1 MYNLKEISLADNRRL
16 VQYNVDQI
24 FGAKF
29 YLKGFEYPW
38 ILNARDWKTDDKVL
52 DVGAAYSPLPI
63 HIADTY
69 QCEVWSVDDFGSD
82 SDEGFWLRNQNPQEH
97 IKTHPQ
103 VKYVLERLG
112 DPDSSSLPEEYF
124 DCVYSASTLEHV
136 PKEYLRPVW
145 RHMDR
150 LLKPGGCMLH
160 AIDIGLRT
168 TRGMLSISKSLLLE
182 WVFPLLPARI
192 RLEYSMHTPRLYA
205 YNSLE
210 SLGNPPGAVRSLP
223 NALQAA
229 LDPQIML
236 ESPKTFYH
244 RIMKDNLKPDKM
256 GRRIALL
263 LHLEKYSKK
272 GM

>member
-1 MYNLKEISLADNRRL
+1 MYTIKEISLADNRRL
-16 VQYNVDQI
+16 VQFNVDQV

-38 ILNARDWKTDDKVL
+38 ILNAREWKSGEKVL

-69 QCEVWSVDDFGSD
+69 QCEVWSVDDFGTE
-82 SDEGFWLRNQNPQEH
+82 SDEEFWMRNQNPQEH

-112 DPDSSSLPEEYF
+112 DPEASSLPEQYF
-124 DCVYSASTLEHV
+124 DCIYSASTLEHV
-136 PKEYLRPVW
+136 PKEYLASVW

-160 AIDIGLRT
+160 AVDLGLRT
-168 TRGMLSISKSLLLE
+168 RRGMLSISKSLLLE
-182 WVFPLLPARI
+182 WVFPLLPARM
-192 RLEYSMHTPRLYA
+192 RQEYSMHTPRLYA

-210 SLGNPPGAVRSLP
+210 ALGNNSHATRRLP
-223 NALQAA
+223 NTLQAA
-229 LDPQIML
+229 LDPSIML

-244 RIMKDNLKPDKM
+244 RVMKDNLTPTKM

-263 LHLEKYSKK
+263 LHLEKNPEK